1 MVVQTLDDPQEHVRW
16 IGTLKGGVWSI
27 RGHRVFFLAPQLSD
41 TFEGIGEL
49 KFEGDWLLA
58 YDRTL
63 SNAEESE
70 IVPEDRVRP
79 SIRYNRRTHELQI
92 ERHDHNWESPH

>member
-1 MVVQTLDDPQEHVRW
+1 MVVETLDDPQEHVRW
-16 IGTLKGGVWSI
+16 IGTLKVGVWSI
-27 RGHRVFFLAPQLSD
+27 RGDRVFFLAPQPSD

-58 YDRTL
+58 YGQTL
-63 SNAEESE
+63 SDAGESE
-70 IVPEDRVRP
+70 VVPKDRVRP

-92 ERHDHNWESPH
+92 ERNDYNWEPPD